1 MMFELEENHPCK
13 DLLSCFVNEEPDGQ
27 VTCSGSPREL
37 KVTWDPEPTY
47 LNFQP
52 SFLLM
57 QQELQRTI
65 LSGIRH
71 VDERSG
77 VAKKKKKKVTLKTAT
92 VQR

>member
-47 LNFQP
+47 LNF
-52 SFLLM
+52 
-57 QQELQRTI
+57 
-65 LSGIRH
+65 
-71 VDERSG
+71 
-77 VAKKKKKKVTLKTAT
+77 
-92 VQR
+92 